1 MKQRNERV
9 SEFYSKKKKKKKKKR
24 YGDFNGTSYKAI

>member
-9 SEFYSKKKKKKKKKR
+9 SEFYSKKKKKKKKR

>member
-9 SEFYSKKKKKKKKKR
+9 SYFYSKKKKKKKR

>member
-9 SEFYSKKKKKKKKKR
+9 SEFYSKKKKKKKR